1 MSLFV
6 TRHFYIQNAR
16 NFEKPRKFALCFY
29 IQKDGHFALH
39 NFFIEFLKLGEGGGG
54 IFMFIKQCTLRY
66 IFK

>member
-39 NFFIEFLKLGEGGGG
+39 NFFIEFLKLGEGGGYFYG
-54 IFMFIKQCTLRY
+54 HKTMHFALHF
-66 IFK
+66 